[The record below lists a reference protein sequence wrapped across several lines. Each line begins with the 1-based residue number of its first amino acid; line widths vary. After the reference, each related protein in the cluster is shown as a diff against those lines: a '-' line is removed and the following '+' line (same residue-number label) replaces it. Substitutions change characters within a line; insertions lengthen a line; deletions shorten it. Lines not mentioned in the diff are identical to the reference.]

1 MGRGEDGG
9 LGGGK
14 VRASR
19 PARLYLQVHITPII
33 CAHPPGTS
41 PLTCASPEKF
51 FLSCWNTGRCCRM
64 WCLTVETSS
73 LRTQYLVVERQ
84 KP

>member
-19 PARLYLQVHITPII
+19 PARLYLQFHITPII

-41 PLTCASPEKF
+41 PSPARPPRSS
-51 FLSCWNTGRCCRM
+51 SCRAGIPAGAAGCGA
-64 WCLTVETSS
+64 
-73 LRTQYLVVERQ
+73 
-84 KP
+84 